1 MATAILH
8 LSLAF
13 LTFLGVIIAYVIW
26 SRGGFG
32 DKPIKNIFYF
42 FIFFTFYNLF
52 LSLPFFLYNQN
63 ARIMAQ
69 GYNLAIA
76 FMFLTCVPMW
86 RMHLKV
92 FWNFPRQII
101 NVMMVFFLII
111 GSAVVFSQFLDL
123 HLPLIDESGFM
134 VWKPNFVTGVI
145 TSISI
150 GILPFFFGIS
160 LSKDY
165 PKAITFKERLKLI
178 LLSAGSFSYT
188 AACVY
193 FIAQNIFMVISAF
206 ILVSL
211 GTILWLIAF
220 SIPSKKSSLA

>member
-1 MATAILH
+1 MATSVLH

-26 SRGGFG
+26 SRGGLG

-52 LSLPFFLYNQN
+52 LSLPFFLFNQN
-63 ARIMAQ
+63 PRIMAQ

-76 FMFLTCVPMW
+76 SIFLMCVPMW
-86 RMHLKV
+86 RMYLKI
-92 FWNFPRQII
+92 FWDMPQQII
-101 NVMMVFFLII
+101 KTIIICFLAI
-111 GSAVVFSQFLDL
+111 GSAVVLSQFLDL
-123 HLPLIDESGFM
+123 HLPLIDESGFV
-134 VWKPNFVTGVI
+134 VWKPNFVTGII

-150 GILPFFFGIS
+150 GILPFLFGIS
-160 LSKDY
+160 LSRDY
-165 PKAITFKERLKLI
+165 PKAITFKGRLKLI
-178 LLSAGSFSYT
+178 LLSVGSFSFV

-193 FIAQNIFMVISAF
+193 FIAQNLFMVISAF

-211 GTILWLIAF
+211 GIILWLVAF
-220 SIPSKKSSLA
+220 SIPSQKSSLT